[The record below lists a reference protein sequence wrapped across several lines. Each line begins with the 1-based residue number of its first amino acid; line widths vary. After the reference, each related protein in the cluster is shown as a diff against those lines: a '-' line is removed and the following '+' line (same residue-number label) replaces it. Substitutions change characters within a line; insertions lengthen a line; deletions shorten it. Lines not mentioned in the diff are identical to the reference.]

1 MNINIDVEG
10 EDEVDRALK
19 RAGSDAQRALGRALY
34 IEGERIMGES
44 KRLCPVDTGTLRSSG
59 RVQPP
64 EQDSERVV
72 VRMTY
77 GGAAAPYAVSVHEN
91 LNAYHSPPTQA
102 KFLEQ
107 PALEARETMPGR
119 LAYTMAKELQR

>member
-1 MNINIDVEG
+1 MNINVDVSG

-19 RAGSDAQRALGRALY
+19 RAGSDAQRSLGRALY
-34 IEGERIMGES
+34 VEGERIMGES

-59 RVQPP
+59 RVQEPVHQG
-64 EQDSERVV
+64 ETVTVV
-72 VRMTY
+72 LSY

-91 LNAYHSPPTQA
+91 MNAYHAPPTQA

-119 LAYTMAKELQR
+119 LARTIAEDLVK